1 MERDATRSNLSLEE
15 LDRQVFFH
23 PNTDLRAFAAGELG
37 DPAIVEGAEGIELR
51 LRDGSRLI
59 DAGAGLLCVNA
70 GYGRTEIAD
79 AIAAQARKLAFYHAH
94 GGHASEVAIRLTDR
108 VLKLAPPGMRS
119 VFWGLQGSDAHETMV
134 KLAWYANNVL
144 GRPRKKKIIARH
156 RAYHGLTIM
165 AGSLSGLPQFHRHFD
180 LPLGPVLHVG
190 APYFY
195 RREDRAMDEEAY
207 AEACADELDRTIRAE
222 GPDTVEAFIAEP
234 MMSSGGMLPPPAG
247 YWRRVQEVLRRH
259 DVMLMVDEVVT
270 GFGRLGAWFGSS
282 LHGIDADMVS
292 VSKGLTSGYL
302 PLAGTIVSERV
313 WGILEEGSRRFGPF
327 HHGFTYVAHP
337 VCAAAAMANIDILE
351 REDLPGNA
359 ARTGAWFLERLRA
372 RFGDIDI
379 VGDIR
384 GQGLLAAI
392 EFVADRATR
401 ARFPAEMR
409 LGQLVSRA
417 AREEGLVVRA
427 LPEGDIIAF
436 SPALTVTPAQLDDIL
451 DRLLRA
457 VERVRAGI
465 SPAA

>member
-1 MERDATRSNLSLEE
+1 
-15 LDRQVFFH
+15 
-23 PNTDLRAFAAGELG
+23 
-37 DPAIVEGAEGIELR
+37 
-51 LRDGSRLI
+51 
-59 DAGAGLLCVNA
+59 
-70 GYGRTEIAD
+70 
-79 AIAAQARKLAFYHAH
+79 
-94 GGHASEVAIRLTDR
+94 
-108 VLKLAPPGMRS
+108 
-119 VFWGLQGSDAHETMV
+119 MV
-134 KLAWYANNVL
+134 KIAWYANNVL

-180 LPLGPVLHVG
+180 LPIGPVLHVG

-195 RREDRAMDEEAY
+195 RREDMAMDEEAY
-207 AEACADELDRTIRAE
+207 SEACAEELDRTIRAE
-222 GPDTVEAFIAEP
+222 GPDTVAAFIAEP

-247 YWRRVQEVLRRH
+247 YWRRVQDVLRRH

-282 LHGIDADMVS
+282 LHGIDADMIS
-292 VSKGLTSGYL
+292 ISKGLTSGYL
-302 PLAGTIVSERV
+302 PLAGSIVSERV

-372 RFGDIDI
+372 RFAGIDI

-401 ARFPAEMR
+401 ARFPAELR

-427 LPEGDIIAF
+427 LPEGDIVAF

-451 DRLLRA
+451 DRLARA
-457 VERVRAGI
+457 VERVRAGL